1 MDPQPSAQS
10 PFQKLNVDNNCQKHA
25 KLDITFLRSCP
36 ILLYFLTF
44 CQILCPGLQMRKIM
58 KGMKYENVNLMHKKI
73 CQWKSA
79 TEIRRNQI
87 NLNTVLNTQI
97 QRLSDSIIRIMQSNL
112 IDWLYKMITQCLF
125 KVLKRHI
132 SFTFLQKVT
141 KILLYLNR
149 YYRIIEFLYEYQ
161 VTISL
166 PKTGIFFQN
175 NRS

>member
-1 MDPQPSAQS
+1 MRVLEKVHDSWNKS
-10 PFQKLNVDNNCQKHA
+10 MLSWQKHVMASNEVLTVTVKKHA
-25 KLDITFLRSCP
+25 KLDIIFLRSCP

-44 CQILCPGLQMRKIM
+44 CQIFCAGLQMCKIM
-58 KGMKYENVNLMHKKI
+58 KGMKYENVNLMHEKI

-87 NLNTVLNTQI
+87 NLNTALYTQI
-97 QRLSDSIIRIMQSNL
+97 QWLNDSIIRIMQSNL

-141 KILLYLNR
+141 KI
-149 YYRIIEFLYEYQ
+149 
-161 VTISL
+161 
-166 PKTGIFFQN
+166 PKYCCI
-175 NRS
+175 